1 MLILETARLRVERFT
16 LDDAEFILRLLN
28 EPAFILYIADKGVRT
43 LDDARAY
50 LSSGPLAHY
59 QRHGFGLWRLCERTT
74 GVPIGMCGLIQRD
87 TLDDVDIGY
96 ALLSEFSG
104 KGYAREAARAV
115 VRYAKDVVGL
125 ERLVAVVSVG
135 NERSIRLLEQL
146 GFRFERMV
154 RLTPDEEEIGLYA
167 LKTASAAD
175 AMRDPDTTK
184 KEMS

>member
-1 MLILETARLRVERFT
+1 MLILVTPRLRVERFT

-28 EPAFILYIADKGVRT
+28 EASFIRYVADKGVRT

-59 QRHGFGLWRLCERTT
+59 RRHGFGLWRLGERAS

-87 TLDDVDIGY
+87 TLDDVDLGY

-115 VRYAKDVVGL
+115 VRYARDVVGFD
-125 ERLVAVVSVG
+125 RLVAVVSLG

-146 GFRFERMV
+146 GFTFERMV
-154 RLTPDEEEIGLYA
+154 RLPPDEEEVGLFA
-167 LKTASAAD
+167 MKTASAAD
-175 AMRDPDTTK
+175 AMRDPDTSK